1 MATWQK
7 YQCRLCG
14 DIIQDHRQRRVL
26 HSEANDHARVVLL
39 ELLSARFPDKSAV
52 ELQQHLSPADPSTP
66 GLNQS
71 YICKRLCFSSLEKVV
86 KAKEKMK
93 QLNDEVHAAENEVF
107 KRLEVSLYS
116 ESDASADIP
125 PAKRPRLSEAEVGR
139 STPVPARKSLN
150 FAAEPGKSPG
160 VLVC

>member
-1 MATWQK
+1 MLRIFNKLPTRSINVTSYPPTVQKAQSTVMATWQK

-39 ELLSARFPDKSAV
+39 ELLSARFPNKSAV

-71 YICKRLCFSSLEKVV
+71 YICKCLCFSSLEKVV

-116 ESDASADIP
+116 ESDASASNTD
-125 PAKRPRLSEAEVGR
+125 AVR
-139 STPVPARKSLN
+139 
-150 FAAEPGKSPG
+150 
-160 VLVC
+160 VLR

>member
-1 MATWQK
+1 M
-7 YQCRLCG
+7 
-14 DIIQDHRQRRVL
+14 
-26 HSEANDHARVVLL
+26 
-39 ELLSARFPDKSAV
+39 
-52 ELQQHLSPADPSTP
+52 
-66 GLNQS
+66 
-71 YICKRLCFSSLEKVV
+71 

-93 QLNDEVHAAENEVF
+93 QLNDEVHAAVNEVF

-150 FAAEPGKSPG
+150 FAAEPEKSPG
-160 VLVC
+160 VLFFFIV